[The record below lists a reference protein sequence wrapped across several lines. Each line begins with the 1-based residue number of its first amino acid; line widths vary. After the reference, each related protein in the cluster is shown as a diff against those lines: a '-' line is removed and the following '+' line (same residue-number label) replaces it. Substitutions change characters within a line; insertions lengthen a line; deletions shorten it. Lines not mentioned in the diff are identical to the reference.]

1 MATALIKTIKCK
13 ICGQEEKD
21 YLVPHLLEKH
31 GLTAQEYLDK
41 YPGAP
46 ITSQRLLD
54 SYQKLTKTTR
64 RAHPLKLEE
73 LTINF
78 AKIEFAVNWDV
89 PASACLPL
97 PDHYATPTKGMLGED
112 IQHAATALKFHRS
125 QYIWGMPGTGK
136 DALFHAWSALTRT
149 PAIMRQVKPGTD
161 IESWFFT
168 RAFNEKGTFWE
179 EGAVLKAIRD
189 GYLTATGRRIP
200 YLLLITDF
208 DRADR
213 EQGEHLRL
221 ITDSIQGRI
230 DGPAGVTYEVFP
242 NTWVVA
248 TANTAGSGDDRG
260 RMISANPL
268 DASLLDRFE
277 RKFQFHWME
286 WKDEGPI
293 LKAKFPLL
301 AQKTPSVFPK
311 MAAVTKALRSA
322 ILNGDLYGEFSHR
335 GCCAI
340 LGHAQDLLVC
350 HKEIPT
356 NLMKIASRAWVDCL
370 PDAENRDAARKIMD
384 AQFKMLDEGDTSH
397 ISSGSGGLDF

>member
-1 MATALIKTIKCK
+1 MATALKTIECK
-13 ICGQEEKD
+13 ICGHKEKD
-21 YLVPHLLEKH
+21 YLVPHLLEEH
-31 GLTAQEYLDK
+31 DLTTQEYLDK

-54 SYQKLTKTTR
+54 SYQNLTKNTR
-64 RAHPLKLEE
+64 RAHPIDPKD
-73 LTINF
+73 LTIKF
-78 AKIEFAVNWDV
+78 AKIEFAVNPDV

-97 PDHYATPTKGMLGED
+97 PAHYAIPTRGMLGDD
-112 IQHAATALKFHRS
+112 IQHAVTALKFCRS

-149 PAIMRQVKPGTD
+149 PAIIKQVKPGTD
-161 IESWFFT
+161 IEAWFFT
-168 RAFNEKGTFWE
+168 RSFNEKETFWE
-179 EGAVLKAIRD
+179 EGAVIKALRD
-189 GYLTATGRRIP
+189 GYLTESGRQIP
-200 YLLLITDF
+200 YMILLTDF

-221 ITDSIQGRI
+221 ITDSIEGRV
-230 DGPAGVTYEVFP
+230 DGPAGDTYKVLP
-242 NTWVVA
+242 KTYLVA
-248 TANTAGSGDDRG
+248 TANTAGSGDERG

-301 AQKTPSVFPK
+301 VQKTPSAFPK
-311 MAAVTKALRSA
+311 MAAVIKAIRAA
-322 ILNGDLYGEFSHR
+322 ILNGDMMGELSHR
-335 GCCAI
+335 GVCSI

-350 HKEIPT
+350 NQGHIPE
-356 NLMKIASRAWVDCL
+356 NLLKIASRAWLDGL
-370 PDAENRDAARKIMD
+370 PDEENRDAARKMMD
-384 AQFKMLDEGDTSH
+384 SHFKMLDEGDTSH
-397 ISSGSGGLDF
+397 ISKGGLDF

>member
-1 MATALIKTIKCK
+1 MATALEMIECK
-13 ICGQEEKD
+13 ECGHQEKD

-31 GLTAQEYLDK
+31 DMTAQEYLDK

-46 ITSQRLLD
+46 ITSQRLMEA
-54 SYQKLTKTTR
+54 YQDKTRNIRQTF
-64 RAHPLKLEE
+64 PITPDK

-78 AKIEFAVNWDV
+78 GKVLFTVHWDV

-97 PDHYATPTKGMLGED
+97 PAHYAIPTHGLLGED
-112 IQHAATALKFHRS
+112 IEHAVTALKFFRS
-125 QYIWGMPGTGK
+125 QYIWGMPGAGK

-149 PAIMRQVKPGTD
+149 PAIIKQVKPGTD

-179 EGAVLKAIRD
+179 EGDVLRALRD
-189 GYLTATGRRIP
+189 GYLTRSGRRIP
-200 YLLLITDF
+200 YLFLITDF

-221 ITDSIQGRI
+221 ITDSIQGRV
-230 DGPAGVTYEVFP
+230 DGPGGKTYTVFP
-242 NTWVVA
+242 NTYIVA

-293 LKAKFPLL
+293 LMAKFPLL
-301 AQKTPSVFPK
+301 AQKTPSVFNK
-311 MAAVTKALRSA
+311 IGATTKALRAA
-322 ILNGDLYGEFSHR
+322 ILNGDLYAEFSHR
-335 GCCAI
+335 ACCAI
-340 LGHAQDLLVC
+340 LGHAQDVLECNSKIPKNLLR
-350 HKEIPT
+350 
-356 NLMKIASRAWVDCL
+356 IASRAWLDGL
-370 PDAENRDAARKIMD
+370 PDQENRDAAKKILD
-384 AQFKMLDEGDTSH
+384 SHFTVLDEGNTSH
-397 ISSGSGGLDF
+397 VSSNPLEF